1 MITLL
6 VALSA
11 AGLTIAVLALPPFAG
26 SRLSDRVE
34 PYLSGLRGKPSSLLA
49 RPRRHQ
55 GAMTQRVTEAVS
67 SRLPGSRTGLERRM
81 EAAGREP
88 DAERFRIEQLFWGG
102 TVLVV
107 GWLCAG
113 AASAAGA
120 ALDVRVLPFLSALM
134 FACGFL
140 GWDWL
145 LSRAVEQRREVLDEE
160 LPTAIDLM
168 TLALMSGE
176 SVPAA
181 FQRVALVLGSG
192 IGAEL
197 SGVISQMRGGA
208 SVIEAIEGLRQRVPG
223 PATARFVD
231 ALVTGIERGAPLAD
245 VLRAQAEDARD
256 ARRRALLEAGG
267 KREVLMLLPV
277 VFLIMPVVVVYTLYP
292 GLVSL
297 DLLAP

>member
-1 MITLL
+1 MTTLL

-26 SRLSDRVE
+26 SRLFERVE

-49 RPRRHQ
+49 RPRRSQ
-55 GAMTQRVTEAVS
+55 GPLSQRLTAVVS
-67 SRLPGSRTGLERRM
+67 SQLPGSRTVLERRM

-88 DAERFRIEQLFWGG
+88 DTERFRIEQLFWGG
-102 TVLVV
+102 TVLLA

-120 ALDVRVLPFLSALM
+120 VMDLRVLPFLSALM
-134 FACGFL
+134 FAFGFL

-145 LSRAVEQRREVLDEE
+145 LSRAVERRREVLEEE

-181 FQRVALVLGSG
+181 FRRVALVLGSG

-197 SGVISQMRGGA
+197 SRVIAEMRAGA
-208 SVIEAIEGLRQRVPG
+208 SVTEGIESLRQRIPG

>member
-1 MITLL
+1 VITLL

-11 AGLTIAVLALPPFAG
+11 AGLTIGVLALPPFDG
-26 SRLSDRVE
+26 SRLSERVE

-49 RPRRHQ
+49 RPRRSQ
-55 GAMTQRVTEAVS
+55 GVLTQKLTAVVS
-67 SRLPGSRTGLERRM
+67 SHIPGSRKSLERRM

-88 DAERFRIEQLFWGG
+88 DAERFRIEQFFWAG
-102 TVLVV
+102 TVLVL

-145 LSRAVEQRREVLDEE
+145 LSRAVERRREVLDEE

-197 SGVISQMRGGA
+197 SGVIAEMRGG
-208 SVIEAIEGLRQRVPG
+208 LRSSKPS
-223 PATARFVD
+223 
-231 ALVTGIERGAPLAD
+231 
-245 VLRAQAEDARD
+245 RA
-256 ARRRALLEAGG
+256 
-267 KREVLMLLPV
+267 
-277 VFLIMPVVVVYTLYP
+277 
-292 GLVSL
+292 
-297 DLLAP
+297 

>member
-11 AGLTIAVLALPPFAG
+11 AGLTIAVLALPPFMG
-26 SRLSDRVE
+26 PRLTERVE

-49 RPRRHQ
+49 RPRRKQ
-55 GAMTQRVTEAVS
+55 GALAKAVTDLVS
-67 SRLPGSRTGLERRM
+67 NRFPGSRTALEHRM
-81 EAAGREP
+81 EAAGRAP
-88 DAERFRIEQLFWGG
+88 DAERFRMEQLFWGG
-102 TVLVV
+102 TVLVS

-145 LSRAVEQRREVLDEE
+145 LSRAVERRRELLDEE

-197 SGVISQMRGGA
+197 SGVVAEMRAGA
-208 SVIEAIEGLRQRVPG
+208 SVIEAIEGLRQKVPG
-223 PATARFVD
+223 AATARFVD

-297 DLLAP
+297 DLLTP

>member
-1 MITLL
+1 
-6 VALSA
+6 
-11 AGLTIAVLALPPFAG
+11 
-26 SRLSDRVE
+26 
-34 PYLSGLRGKPSSLLA
+34 
-49 RPRRHQ
+49 
-55 GAMTQRVTEAVS
+55 
-67 SRLPGSRTGLERRM
+67 M

-88 DAERFRIEQLFWGG
+88 DAERFRIEQFFWGG

-145 LSRAVEQRREVLDEE
+145 LTRAVERRRQVLDEE

-197 SGVISQMRGGA
+197 SGVIAEMRAGA
-208 SVIEAIEGLRQRVPG
+208 SVVEAIEGLRQKVPG